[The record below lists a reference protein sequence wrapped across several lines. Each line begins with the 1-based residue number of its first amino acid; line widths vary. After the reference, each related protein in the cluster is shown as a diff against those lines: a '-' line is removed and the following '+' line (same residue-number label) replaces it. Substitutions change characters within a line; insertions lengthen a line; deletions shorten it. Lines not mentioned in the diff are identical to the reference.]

1 MKDINNYITEKL
13 DSTGT
18 KNSNS
23 LLNASDFSWV
33 IDKIESYD
41 GKILQFKYNKKTNEL
56 FLKGKFCVSDVCTNL
71 RNNGF
76 KHRTDTKMTAESP
89 SNYSDD
95 IYDSADNKIH
105 VLLTHA
111 QNKRQ
116 SNTIT
121 IYNLDKFEIV
131 KNKRKSSWR
140 KDLEKLQ
147 DNDDVLNKYMKDNNF
162 KNSNE
167 MLASLSPEKR
177 KSLIDKVMADIMKD
191 I

>member
-13 DSTGT
+13 DSTT
-18 KNSNS
+18 RKTNNT
-23 LLNASDFSWV
+23 LLNVSDFSWV

-105 VLLTHA
+105 VLLTYA

-121 IYNLDKFEIV
+121 IYENTI
-131 KNKRKSSWR
+131 
-140 KDLEKLQ
+140 
-147 DNDDVLNKYMKDNNF
+147 Y
-162 KNSNE
+162 
-167 MLASLSPEKR
+167 
-177 KSLIDKVMADIMKD
+177 
-191 I
+191 